1 MRKFEQRRA
10 ELKHRIDTGMLTVAP
25 GAYDALTARAVEAA
39 GWEAVYM
46 SGHGVSAGMLAYT
59 DVGLV
64 TMSEMVQSAHNMAQA
79 ISVPLIADMDTG
91 YGNAV
96 NVTRAVREF
105 EQAGVAA
112 VQMEDQAMPK
122 KCGFMKGKAL
132 VSKDEMVGKIKAAV
146 AAREDPNFL
155 IVARCDARAVEGAEA
170 MYARLEAYAEAGADL
185 LYAEAPRDGDD
196 VRHDAATLKQFG
208 KPLYLIGNWLGS
220 RYGLT
225 VKDVEALNF
234 SLLILPELSFTIVP
248 QAVYQA
254 AKEIRDTGVYADM
267 IADGRQ
273 MAWNDV
279 QDLIRL
285 PEVSA
290 IEETFLADDVKQE
303 RWGSTE
309 LPGEHNYYIEDMK

>member
-1 MRKFEQRRA
+1 MRRFEVLREALRD
-10 ELKHRIDTGMLTVAP
+10 RIDSGQLTVAP
-25 GAYDALTARAVEAA
+25 GAYDALTARAIEAA

-46 SGHGVSAGMLAYT
+46 TGHGVSAGTIAYT
-59 DVGLV
+59 DVGLL
-64 TMSEMVQSAHNMAQA
+64 TMTEMVQTAHNMAQA

-96 NVTRAVREF
+96 NVTRAIREF
-105 EQAGVAA
+105 EQAGVSA

-132 VSKDEMVGKIKAAV
+132 VSKAEMCGKIKAAV

-155 IVARCDARAVEGAEA
+155 IVARCDARAVEGADA

-196 VRHDAATLKQFG
+196 VRADAARLTGFG
-208 KPLYLIGNWLGS
+208 KPLYLIGNWLGP

-225 VKDVEALNF
+225 VKDVEEIGF
-234 SLLILPELSFTIVP
+234 SLLILPEWSFTIVP

-254 AKEIRDTGVYADM
+254 ARQLRDTGIYEDM
-267 IADGRQ
+267 VADGRQ
-273 MAWNDV
+273 MAWDDV

-285 PEVSA
+285 PEVSR
-290 IEETFLADDVKQE
+290 IEETFLPDDVKQQ
-303 RWGSTE
+303 RWGSTD
-309 LPGEHNYYIEDMK
+309 LPGEDDYYIPNMR

>member
-1 MRKFEQRRA
+1 MRKFEERRA
-10 ELKHRIDTGMLTVAP
+10 ALKDRIDRKELTVAP

-59 DVGLV
+59 DVGLLSM
-64 TMSEMVQSAHNMAQA
+64 TEMVQSAHNMAQA

-96 NVTRAVREF
+96 NVTRAIREF

-132 VSKDEMVGKIKAAV
+132 VSKDEMVGKIRAAV

-185 LYAEAPRDGDD
+185 LYAEAPE
-196 VRHDAATLKQFG
+196 DATDIRTDATKLIG
-208 KPLYLIGNWLGS
+208 APTYLIGLWLTQ
-220 RYGLT
+220 RYGMT
-225 VKDVEALNF
+225 FKDVADLGYAV
-234 SLLILPELSFTIVP
+234 LIMPELSYTIVP
-248 QAVYQA
+248 QAVYAA
-254 AKEIRDTGVYADM
+254 AKEMREKGEYPDF
-267 IADGRQ
+267 IAQGRQ
-273 MAWNDV
+273 MNWENF

-285 PEVSA
+285 PEVSRL
-290 IEETFLADDVKQE
+290 EEMYLPDDVKEQ
-303 RWGSTE
+303 RWGSTD
-309 LPGEHNYYIEDMK
+309 LPGEDNYYIKDMK

>member
-1 MRKFEQRRA
+1 MRKFEERRA
-10 ELKHRIDTGMLTVAP
+10 TLKDRIDSTLLTVAP

-59 DVGLV
+59 DVGLLSM
-64 TMSEMVQSAHNMAQA
+64 TEMVQTAHNMAQA

-96 NVTRAVREF
+96 NVTRAIREF

-132 VSKDEMVGKIKAAV
+132 VSKDEMVGKIRAAV

-155 IVARCDARAVEGAEA
+155 IVARCDARAVEGVEA

-185 LYAEAPRDGDD
+185 LYAEAPRDADD
-196 VRHDAATLKQFG
+196 IRLDAATLNAFG
-208 KPLYLIGNWLGS
+208 KPLYLIGNWLGP

-225 VKDVEALNF
+225 VKDVSDLKF
-234 SLLILPELSFTIVP
+234 SLLILPELSFTVVP
-248 QAVYQA
+248 QAVYKA
-254 AKEIRDTGVYADM
+254 AKEIRDTGIYPDM
-267 IADGRQ
+267 VENGSQ
-273 MAWNDV
+273 MAWDDV

-285 PEVSA
+285 PEVSR
-290 IEETFLADDVKQE
+290 IEETFLADDVKE
-303 RWGSTE
+303 ARWGSTV
-309 LPGEHNYYIEDMK
+309 LPGEDDYYIPNMR

>member
-1 MRKFEQRRA
+1 MRKFETIRA
-10 ELKHRIDTGMLTVAP
+10 GLKDRIDRGELTIAP
-25 GAYDALTARAVEAA
+25 GAFDAMTARAVETA

-59 DVGLV
+59 DVGLLS
-64 TMSEMVQSAHNMAQA
+64 MSEMVQSAHNMAQA

-132 VSKDEMVGKIKAAV
+132 VSKDEMVGKIRAAV

-185 LYAEAPRDGDD
+185 LYAEAPEDADD
-196 VRHDAATLKQFG
+196 IRADATNVIGAPT
-208 KPLYLIGNWLGS
+208 YLIGLWLTQ
-220 RYGLT
+220 RYGMT
-225 VKDVEALNF
+225 FKDVADLGYAV
-234 SLLILPELSFTIVP
+234 LIMPELSYTIVP
-248 QAVYQA
+248 QAVYAA
-254 AKEIRDTGVYADM
+254 AKEMREQGAYPDFISQ
-267 IADGRQ
+267 GRQ
-273 MAWNDV
+273 MTWENF

-285 PEVSA
+285 PEVSRL
-290 IEETFLADDVKQE
+290 EETYLPDEVKQE
-303 RWGSTE
+303 RWGSTD
-309 LPGEHNYYIEDMK
+309 LPGEDNYYIEQMR